1 MKNKNGFTLIE
12 LLVVIAILGILS
24 SIAVLNTGKNPD
36 RDVKL
41 ERDRFITFLRE
52 AQNKTITTEKIS
64 SPTGKICGYGVNFI
78 NASSAQLFY
87 VVTATG
93 GGKDKLDVD
102 CSANAVKKYT
112 SNVYSSSSLFPNNAN
127 SEKFNLAYGVTFQ
140 GAVPKDIFFQIP
152 HGTAFYDGNA
162 LPSAGQTLTLTK
174 TVGSVTS
181 TANVVMQSS
190 GLIQ

>member
-52 AQNKTITTEKIS
+52 VQNRTITTEKVS

-78 NASSAQLFY
+78 NASSARLFY

-112 SNVYSSSSLFPNNAN
+112 SNVYSSSVLVSS
-127 SEKFNLAYGVTFQ
+127 SENFNLAYGVTFQ

-152 HGTAFYDGNA
+152 HGTAFYDGNV